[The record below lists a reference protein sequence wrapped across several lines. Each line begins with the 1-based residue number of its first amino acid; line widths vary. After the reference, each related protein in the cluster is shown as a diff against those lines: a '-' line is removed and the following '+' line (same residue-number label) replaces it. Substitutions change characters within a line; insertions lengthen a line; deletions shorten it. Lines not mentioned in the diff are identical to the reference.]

1 MKLLKR
7 NKMEKETLEE
17 AAENNKKI
25 EDYYLG
31 KTLKLK
37 KRIPSRYYETTLQES
52 ETIKIDKF
60 LDGDV
65 E

>member
-37 KRIPSRYYETTLQES
+37 REFQVDIMKLHYKNQKLLKLIN
-52 ETIKIDKF
+52 F
-60 LDGDV
+60 
-65 E
+65 